1 MMGVDGEKESGSN
14 KIGTTTGM
22 TDSSD
27 QYRSAVSGADATTC
41 TDACTGSQTICA
53 AGGVQTCRR
62 EANGCTQWIT
72 TAACGAHQACQSV
85 EAGTSCTCRSTA
97 CTQLG
102 SACQAMQTLAT
113 CAADAAGWY
122 Y

>member
-53 AGGVQTCRR
+53 AGRVQRCRR
-62 EANGCTQWIT
+62 EATGCTQWIT
-72 TAACGAHQACQSV
+72 TAACGAHQACQSGG
-85 EAGTSCTCRSTA
+85 AGTA
-97 CTQLG
+97 CTCLSTSSTPHWRG
-102 SACQAMQTLAT
+102 CQAMQRLAT
-113 CAADAAGWY
+113 CAT
-122 Y
+122 